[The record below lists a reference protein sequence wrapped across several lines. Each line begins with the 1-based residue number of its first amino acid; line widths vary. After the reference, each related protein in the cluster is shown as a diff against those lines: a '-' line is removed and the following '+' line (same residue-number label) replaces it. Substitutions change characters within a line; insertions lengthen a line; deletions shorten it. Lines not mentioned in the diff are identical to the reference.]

1 MKRGWLIA
9 AGYESAGL
17 NGCADCGQNNQAR
30 RTGFGCRM
38 SRAVVPDCGW
48 PVDRIFTI
56 PSREP
61 SDAAGVL
68 SRPSGAINPSQG
80 LPGPGLSFL
89 GLSGLSTSNRRRCL
103 SCSAAN
109 LLRWAAFKAAQVRP
123 AGSA

>member
-1 MKRGWLIA
+1 MDF
-9 AGYESAGL
+9 AGPIGGDYESAGL

-61 SDAAGVL
+61 SNAAGVL

-80 LPGPGLSFL
+80 LPGAVNFNLRGHGVTPVVASANNR
-89 GLSGLSTSNRRRCL
+89 SGRRVP
-103 SCSAAN
+103 
-109 LLRWAAFKAAQVRP
+109 AQCR
-123 AGSA
+123 AL